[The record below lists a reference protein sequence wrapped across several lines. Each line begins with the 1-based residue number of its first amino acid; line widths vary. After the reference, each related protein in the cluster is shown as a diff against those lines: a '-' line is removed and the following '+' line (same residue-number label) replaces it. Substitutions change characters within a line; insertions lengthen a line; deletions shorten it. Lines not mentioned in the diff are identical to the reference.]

1 LGALETP
8 GDRRYSMAKYAL
20 IGGYTTETWDKFIQN
35 PGDREAPVRRAVEAA
50 GGKLETLYW
59 SFGDDDYLVI
69 MEFPDDVAF
78 KASAVAVGSTGTLRN
93 LRTIKLMEAN
103 ELQQVVQK
111 AKAVVGAYVPPG
123 AKEPVKAR

>member
-1 LGALETP
+1 
-8 GDRRYSMAKYAL
+8 MAKYAL
-20 IGGYTTETWDKFIQN
+20 MGGYTTETWAKFIQN

-69 MEFPDDVAF
+69 LECPDDIA
-78 KASAVAVGSTGTLRN
+78 AAAIAVAVGSTGALRN
-93 LRTIKLMEAN
+93 LRTIKLFEAN
-103 ELQQVVQK
+103 QLQQVLQK

-123 AKEPVKAR
+123 AKEPVQAR